1 MLAAVSACGSGSCA
15 KTGSAIADTIASA
28 SRNAVIFFFCMFR
41 SFLLI
46 NGRTRGFSGCTRQPV
61 KVYLKT
67 KKMTDISQTQAG
79 FKAKSRRNPLWIPRL
94 FNAKS
99 RCVCR
104 NRLYFRLFRYTL
116 RPRIAFFIKCGR
128 AEKSTINRNF
138 IYYTTHQKIPQHFYH
153 FRIVKIQGEFLGFLP
168 GLSFSKNRYP
178 VRLAGAQWA
187 FQRVRGRLNGGSALC
202 SAL

>member
-1 MLAAVSACGSGSCA
+1 
-15 KTGSAIADTIASA
+15 
-28 SRNAVIFFFCMFR
+28 
-41 SFLLI
+41 
-46 NGRTRGFSGCTRQPV
+46 
-61 KVYLKT
+61 
-67 KKMTDISQTQAG
+67 MTDISQTQAG

-116 RPRIAFFIKCGR
+116 RPRVAFLINCGR
-128 AEKSTINRNF
+128 SEKSTINRNF
-138 IYYTTHQKIPQHFYH
+138 IYYTTRQKIPQHFHH

-187 FQRVRGRLNGGSALC
+187 FQRVRGRLNGGSVLLKKA
-202 SAL
+202 SRGERS

>member
-1 MLAAVSACGSGSCA
+1 
-15 KTGSAIADTIASA
+15 
-28 SRNAVIFFFCMFR
+28 
-41 SFLLI
+41 
-46 NGRTRGFSGCTRQPV
+46 
-61 KVYLKT
+61 
-67 KKMTDISQTQAG
+67 MTDISQTQAG

-116 RPRIAFFIKCGR
+116 RPRVAFLIKCGR

-138 IYYTTHQKIPQHFYH
+138 IYYTTRQKIPQHFHH
-153 FRIVKIQGEFLGFLP
+153 FRIVKIQGEFLVFLP

-187 FQRVRGRLNGGSALC
+187 FQQVRGRLNGGSAL
-202 SAL
+202 